1 MDVKQDIN
9 KSQRL
14 FIELGTSLRLESGDS
29 GKMDSCELIGMQVGQ
44 YLIVRLPQG
53 SPEIILPAA
62 REPLRLKY
70 LRSGEIFGFSSRVIL
85 TLDKPERILFLEYPG
100 TVTNFNL
107 RSHERVEC
115 FLPVQMKA
123 HESMSKGMVV
133 NINFQGCLCVIDP
146 SPDTEVAINDP
157 IVVRFPIDESA
168 GLSVQGTILS
178 IKKDPSKISLG
189 IRFSTLDRFSRS
201 VIGALVPSLT
211 F

>member
-1 MDVKQDIN
+1 MDTQQHIN

-29 GKMDSCELIGMQVGQ
+29 GKMASSELIGMQVGQ
-44 YLIVRLPQG
+44 YLIVRLPQD
-53 SPEIILPAA
+53 SPGIILPAP
-62 REPLRLKY
+62 REPLLVKY

-85 TLDKPERILFLEYPG
+85 SLDEPDRLLFLEYPG

-115 FLPVQMKA
+115 FLPVQIQTRKRMIQ
-123 HESMSKGMVV
+123 GMVV

-146 SPDTEVAINDP
+146 GPDTGVAIKDS
-157 IVVRFPIDESA
+157 IVVRFPMDGDS
-168 GLSVQGTILS
+168 GLSVQGSLRS
-178 IKKDPSKISLG
+178 IRRHPPKMNLG
-189 IRFSTLDRFSRS
+189 IRFSELDSFSRS
-201 VIGALVPSLT
+201 VIGALIPSLT